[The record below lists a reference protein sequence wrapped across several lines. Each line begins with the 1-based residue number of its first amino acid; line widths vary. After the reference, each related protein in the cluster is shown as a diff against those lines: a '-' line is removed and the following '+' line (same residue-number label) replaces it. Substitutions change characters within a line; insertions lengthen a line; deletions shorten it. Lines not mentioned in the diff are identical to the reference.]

1 MRAKIQCT
9 WQEACLPLAR
19 STVMRWLKRQRCG
32 APLWRKP
39 GPGKSPSPQWAALL
53 EDLQKLRPGSCRTR
67 GTGWLYWRHARW
79 LSRRELTHLV
89 RAFRQNQLDSMKHI
103 QWLKTGLA
111 WSIDATEYGPDRT
124 LIVPVQDL
132 ASRYRLPAM
141 AAARISGP
149 AVAAHLERL
158 FEEFGPPLLLKRD
171 NGSPFNHH
179 LVDELL
185 ARYGVLPLNN
195 PPNFPRYNGAM
206 ERGIS
211 EFKHTLIER
220 WARAARQPLPARIEN
235 TLHLLNHKSRR
246 SLAGQT
252 ACARFHDPSCRL
264 RLNRRQRR
272 RIFQLLCRLFWQR
285 VQTMKLRN
293 RHHYATQWRRTVESW
308 LRCQGLISVRLNK
321 KVSTIYPNFLSH
333 N

>member
-1 MRAKIQCT
+1 
-9 WQEACLPLAR
+9 
-19 STVMRWLKRQRCG
+19 MRWLKRQRHG
-32 APLWRKP
+32 LALWRKP
-39 GPGKSPSPQWAALL
+39 GPKKSASPQWAALL
-53 EDLQKLRPGSCRTR
+53 QDLQRLRLGPSRTR
-67 GTGWLYWRHARW
+67 GTGVLYLRYARS
-79 LSRRELTHLV
+79 LSRRELAQLV
-89 RAFRQNQLDSMKHI
+89 RVLRQNQLDCMKHI

-111 WSIDATEYGPDRT
+111 WSIDATEYSPDGT

-141 AAARISGP
+141 AAVQINGP
-149 AVAAHLERL
+149 LVAAHLEKL
-158 FEEFGPPLLLKRD
+158 FEQFGAPLLLKRD

-179 LVDELL
+179 LVDEVL

-211 EFKHTLIER
+211 EFKQALDER
-220 WARAARQPLPARIEN
+220 WPRALQQPLPARVEN
-235 TLHLLNHKSRR
+235 TLHHLNHKTRR

-252 ACARFHDPSCRL
+252 ACARFNDPRHRL
-264 RLNRRQRR
+264 RLNRRERR

-285 VQTMKLRN
+285 VETMTTRN
-293 RHHYATQWRRTVESW
+293 PHAYAALWRRTVETW
-308 LRCQGLISVRLNK
+308 LRCQNLISVRLNK
-321 KVSTIYPNFLSH
+321 KVSTILPEILSH